1 MTILQGAEPPSLDP
15 ASMSNVFAFHPA
27 LGNALYGTLMINDTE
42 TFTIAYK
49 MATEFSSSDGGTTY
63 NLELRPGLMFTDG
76 TPLDAS
82 AVKFN
87 WDRLRDPAL
96 GSTSIRQAV
105 QVAETEVIDA
115 TNLKVTMV
123 APNPHFAESL
133 VAGAMNWIAS
143 PTALEKGRQAF
154 DENPVGAG
162 PFTLVSWTRQ
172 SAIELEKN
180 PDYWDAPKPYL
191 DRLTIKSV
199 HDSNQ
204 RINAMTTGAADLSL
218 ESTMANIAMAHEA
231 GLETETLPTGGGQMI
246 GMNERRAPFD
256 DVRARRAVRLA
267 LDLDA
272 LNTIVYNGEGEV
284 PETFFPEESPF
295 YSNMAFQTSDPVEA
309 QRLFDE
315 LAAEGKPVRFSFASF
330 PTTDSRVL
338 AEGVQAQ
345 LSTYDNVEVSID
357 MLDAAT
363 ATTRLATGDFDMII
377 TATIVQDPDF
387 ALWTAL
393 HSQSTGN
400 FTGTNDAELDAAL
413 DAGRVSES
421 FEDRKAAYNT
431 VQERLIEVVPGIWY
445 IRSVPSVMYD
455 TDVHGVQLYTLG
467 SPLPEE
473 LWIS

>member
-1 MTILQGAEPPSLDP
+1 MTILQAAEPPSLDP

-42 TFTIAYK
+42 TFEIEYK
-49 MATEFSSSDGGTTY
+49 MATDFSTSDGGITY
-63 NLELRPGLMFTDG
+63 NLALRPGLMFTDG
-76 TPLDAS
+76 TPLDAA

-87 WDRLRDPAL
+87 WDRLRDPTL
-96 GSTSIRQAV
+96 GSTSTRQAV
-105 QVAETEVIDA
+105 QVADTEVIDA

-133 VAGAMNWIAS
+133 VAGALNWIAS
-143 PTALEKGRQAF
+143 PTALQKGRQAF

-180 PDYWDAPKPYL
+180 PDYWDAPRPYL
-191 DRLTIKSV
+191 DRLTIKGV
-199 HDSNQ
+199 HDTNQ

-218 ESTMANIAMAHEA
+218 ESTMANINKA
-231 GLETETLPTGGGQMI
+231 GETGLQTETLPTGGGQMI

-272 LNTIVYNGEGEV
+272 LNTIVYNDEGEV

-295 YSNMAFQTSDPVEA
+295 YSDMAFQASDPDEA

-345 LSTYDNVEVSID
+345 LSTYDNVEVEVD

-363 ATTRLATGDFDMII
+363 ATTRLTTGDFDMII

-400 FTGTNDAELDAAL
+400 FTGTSDPELDAAL

-421 FEDRKAAYNT
+421 FEDRKAAYDT

-445 IRSVPSVMYD
+445 IRAIPSVMYG
-455 TDVHGVQLYTLG
+455 TDVHGVELYTLG

-473 LWIS
+473 LWID